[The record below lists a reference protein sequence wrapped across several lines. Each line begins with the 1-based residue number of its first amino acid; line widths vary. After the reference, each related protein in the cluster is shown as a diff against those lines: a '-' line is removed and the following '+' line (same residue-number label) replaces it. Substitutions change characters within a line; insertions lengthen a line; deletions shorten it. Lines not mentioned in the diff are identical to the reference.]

1 MILFYEFLTI
11 WFLFIYILDIGLNV
25 TILNTYVLSM
35 IISFFGLYI
44 TYYIK
49 ELQIDNLLIKGHELI
64 IIDLIFHQLP
74 FIYLLIN
81 HNKFKNRYDVNSTF
95 LTILF
100 TCIYYIFI
108 DIYKVYKFD
117 KKKTRYMFLLTIV
130 IVILFTTLLY

>member
-1 MILFYEFLTI
+1 MILFYEFLTL

-25 TILNTYVLSM
+25 TIINTYVLSM

-49 ELQIDNLLIKGHELI
+49 ELQIDNLQIKGHELI
-64 IIDLIFHQLP
+64 IIDIIFHQLP
-74 FIYLLIN
+74 FVYMLIN

-117 KKKTRYMFLLTIV
+117 KKKTRYMFLLTI
-130 IVILFTTLLY
+130 ISVILFTTLLH